1 MVTPENVLMPPLPV
15 RRPKI
20 ARLTVVTTVM
30 ILLLGTAGL
39 VYRATSDNAAPSLNS
54 PIQRAA
60 DGAVIIPSIAV
71 NGVLEIT
78 IPPGTAESMAAGG
91 RGYELPTRIDLHK
104 GDKIIVHNNDTY
116 PHIMMFA
123 FVLPGQSAERTFTT
137 VGSET
142 YSAGCT
148 IDPTPN
154 GFTSL
159 FVSE

>member
-1 MVTPENVLMPPLPV
+1 MDTQDPMLIQSVPA
-15 RRPKI
+15 RRRRVF
-20 ARLTVVTTVM
+20 RLTVV
-30 ILLLGTAGL
+30 LLVVAVVSGAGIA
-39 VYRATSDNAAPSLNS
+39 YRQAGDESPTHVPAA
-54 PIQRAA
+54 IARAA
-60 DGAVIIPSIAV
+60 DGAVIIPNTPV

-91 RGYELPTRIDLHK
+91 RGYELPPVINLHT
-104 GDKIIVHNNDTY
+104 GDKIIIHNNDGF
-116 PHIMMFA
+116 PHLMMFA
-123 FVLPGQSAERTFTT
+123 FVLPGESTERTFTK

>member
-1 MVTPENVLMPPLPV
+1 MVTPDQVLTQPIPI
-15 RRPKI
+15 RRPNLGRI
-20 ARLTVVTTVM
+20 GAVLAVM
-30 ILLLGTAGL
+30 IVLASAAGL
-39 VYRATSDNAAPSLNS
+39 VYRWTGDDAAPVATST
-54 PIQRAA
+54 IQRAA
-60 DGAVIIPSIAV
+60 DGAVIIPSVPV

-91 RGYELPTRIDLHK
+91 RGYQLPARIDLHK